1 MEKTFKT
8 YDELLDIL
16 SDRGI
21 DLSTSELRGRA
32 KCALQHEGYYNLI
45 NGYKTP
51 FLQRDANGYI
61 LIPDTYL
68 PNVTVDEIR
77 SLYLFDRKLRSI
89 ILRATLQIE
98 TNIKNLVSHTFSSK
112 HGHKNYLVYN
122 NFDVSQ
128 KDSVKNISKL
138 FAEIQRQISN
148 RVTDPSIAHYLRD
161 HGYIPLWVLNNVLT
175 FGTVSKF
182 YSLMKQ
188 PERQEVA
195 KVFGVRDKELTSIL
209 TTLSAVRN
217 VCAHS
222 NRLYCFRTKR
232 TLVDLS
238 LHAQLSIPKN
248 EKDEYQYG
256 KRDLF
261 SVMIALKA
269 TMSKND
275 FRIVLKQIKNVIRDT
290 NSKFIVLS
298 ESDILS
304 YMGFPEDWY
313 NKLKQNTKEN

>member
-21 DLSTSELRGRA
+21 DLSSPELRGRA

-61 LIPDTYL
+61 LTPDTYL

-89 ILRATLQIE
+89 ILRAILQIE
-98 TNIKNLVSHTFSSK
+98 TNIKNLVSHTFSSE

-138 FAEIQRQISN
+138 FAEVQRQISN

-188 PERQEVA
+188 PERQEIA
-195 KVFGVRDKELTSIL
+195 KVFGVRDKELISIL

-217 VCAHS
+217 ICAHS

-232 TLVDLS
+232 ALIDLPI
-238 LHAQLSIPKN
+238 HDQLSIPKSPDN
-248 EKDEYQYG
+248 EYQYG

-261 SVMIALKA
+261 SVMIALKV

-275 FRIVLKQIKNVIRDT
+275 YRTVLKQIKNAIRDT
-290 NSKFIVLS
+290 NSRFTVLS
-298 ESDILS
+298 EADILS
-304 YMGFPEDWY
+304 YMGFPKDW
-313 NKLKQNTKEN
+313 NSILNQNRKEN